1 MNLSSNFVFFP
12 LNNETTI
19 YNNNELIDDLFIY
32 LNKLTVIVL
41 YTQMLFG
48 LTLNF
53 ISITCILFAF
63 VRFKAFTSI
72 NILIV
77 NLGINNIKFIM
88 III

>member
-77 NLGINNIKFIM
+77 NLGWYK
-88 III
+88 